1 MCEPNFLDIRGK
13 TVRVTLAVGYPNTF
27 KNDAGKWDGA
37 DLKFLELLQSK
48 MAFQAQ
54 IMAYSTAKQAFGLVG
69 K

>member
-1 MCEPNFLDIRGK
+1 MCESNFLDIRGK
-13 TVRVTLAVGYPNTF
+13 TVRVTLAGGYPNTF